1 MPNIGSP
8 QESARNLAIRL
19 GWAAE
24 GVGKVAAME
33 LGTIGGRPVTQELI
47 EAWAEE
53 AEKGYDVEKILENRK
68 HGLPSSFEEPQ
79 DGKL

>member
-1 MPNIGSP
+1 
-8 QESARNLAIRL
+8 
-19 GWAAE
+19 
-24 GVGKVAAME
+24 ME